1 MITTVFPCLSFGV
14 RRSTFG
20 VRRFFLIGPRSYTAT
35 NLGFGTFMEGQLSRT
50 TSRLGS
56 RMNTKTALRVCFAS
70 SHPLHHTEMNISSE
84 QTAKIPHLSRLFVLL
99 LALPAAGLITGLTG
113 CGKEEAPVAGPPEVL
128 VTDATAQDV
137 PVYREWIGTI
147 DGSENAEIR
156 AKVQGYLVKRDYS
169 EGTMVKKGTLLFQID
184 PRPFEAALAEAKS
197 QLEQAKAV
205 KLAAIA
211 ERERSDKL
219 FSQKVISEQEHT
231 NKTQLAEANIAKVG
245 ALEANLHQAE
255 LNLEFCSITAPVDGI
270 VGIAKAQVGDLVGTG
285 SNVVLTNISTLD
297 PAKILFPVSEADYL
311 SANKRAR
318 EILQQP
324 FDERPKTIEL
334 ILADGSTFPQKGRL
348 LSVDRQVQAST
359 GTILVTALIENPGG
373 ILRPGF
379 YARARVVADVLK
391 DAVVVPQRAVSEVQ
405 GSYQVAVISSDG
417 KAEIRP
423 VKVGSRTGT
432 DWVISS
438 GLKAGEKVVVEGLQ
452 KVKAGAPVV
461 AKPWTPP
468 PDKAVAANDT
478 KEDTKDAA
486 K

>member
-1 MITTVFPCLSFGV
+1 MNITTALLCL
-14 RRSTFG
+14 RAR
-20 VRRFFLIGPRSYTAT
+20 P
-35 NLGFGTFMEGQLSRT
+35 GF
-50 TSRLGS
+50 
-56 RMNTKTALRVCFAS
+56 A
-70 SHPLHHTEMNISSE
+70 PPEMNIATNPTDNLMRS
-84 QTAKIPHLSRLFVLL
+84 HRLFLL
-99 LALPAAGLITGLTG
+99 FLPVSAAGLILSLTG

-128 VTDATAQDV
+128 ITEATAQDV

-156 AKVQGYLVKRDYS
+156 AKVQGYLVKRDYK
-169 EGTMVKKGTLLFQID
+169 EGSLVKKGTLLFQID

-197 QLEQAKAV
+197 GLEQAKAV

-231 NKTQLAEANIAKVG
+231 NKTQLAEANIAKVS
-245 ALEANLHQAE
+245 ALEANVHQAE
-255 LNLEFCSITAPVDGI
+255 LNLEFCNITAPVDGI

-285 SNVVLTNISTLD
+285 SNVLLTNISTLD

-311 SANKRAR
+311 SAYKRAE
-318 EILQQP
+318 EILSKP
-324 FDERPKTIEL
+324 AEDRPKTIEL
-334 ILADGSTFPQKGRL
+334 VLANGSTFEKKAQL
-348 LSVDRQVQAST
+348 QSVDRQVQAST
-359 GTILVTALIENPGG
+359 GTILITALVENPGCV
-373 ILRPGF
+373 LRPGF
-379 YARARVVADVLK
+379 YARARIIADVLK

-405 GSYQVAVISSDG
+405 GSYQLGIVTPDG

-423 VKVGSRTGT
+423 VKVGARTGT

-452 KVKAGAPVV
+452 KLKAGAPVA

-468 PDKAVAANDT
+468 AEKPEETNDQAKTAAR
-478 KEDTKDAA
+478 
-486 K
+486 

>member
-1 MITTVFPCLSFGV
+1 MKDAPNHHGWLLQSRQRHGEIPKTMRINMQNVRTSFAG
-14 RRSTFG
+14 
-20 VRRFFLIGPRSYTAT
+20 
-35 NLGFGTFMEGQLSRT
+35 
-50 TSRLGS
+50 
-56 RMNTKTALRVCFAS
+56 
-70 SHPLHHTEMNISSE
+70 
-84 QTAKIPHLSRLFVLL
+84 
-99 LALPAAGLITGLTG
+99 AGLAIAVSVIAGGLIS
-113 CGKEEAPVAGPPEVL
+113 CGKEEAPKAGPPEVL
-128 VTDATAQDV
+128 VTEAEARDV

-156 AKVQGYLVKRDYS
+156 AKVQGYLIKRDYD
-169 EGTMVKKGTLLFQID
+169 EGSLVKKGTPLFQID
-184 PRPFEAALAEAKS
+184 PRPFEAALSEAKS

-255 LNLEFCSITAPVDGI
+255 LNLEFCNISAPVDGI

-297 PAKILFPVSEADYL
+297 PAKVLFPVSEADYL
-311 SANKRAR
+311 AAYKRA
-318 EILQQP
+318 EETLKKP
-324 FDERPKTIEL
+324 LGERPKNIEL
-334 ILADGSTFPQKGRL
+334 ILADGSTFSQKAKL
-348 LSVDRQVQAST
+348 LAVDRQVQATT
-359 GTILVTALIENPGG
+359 GTILVTALVENPGC

-379 YARARVVADVLK
+379 YARARIVADVLK

-405 GSYQVAVISSDG
+405 GSYQLGVIGSDG

-423 VKVGSRTGT
+423 VKVGARTGT
-432 DWVISS
+432 DWVIAS

-452 KVKAGAPVV
+452 KIKAGAPVV
-461 AKPWTPP
+461 AKQWTPP
-468 PDKAVAANDT
+468 AEKPEENKDEAKTAAR
-478 KEDTKDAA
+478 
-486 K
+486 